1 MGIDFALCLHFV
13 LVAKVHPSSSEWPM
27 RHLLFVMKLERAEY
41 GCAYMRFLVF
51 LGLAVV
57 GTCKRIAIASAS
69 AGWPVLQLDCLR
81 ESRGQ
86 PFGLAACVQFEP
98 FRAIANGAVVFC

>member
-1 MGIDFALCLHFV
+1 MSTLWACGQSAPIFQRLANV
-13 LVAKVHPSSSEWPM
+13 LAASSAKV
-27 RHLLFVMKLERAEY
+27 ERAEFR
-41 GCAYMRFLVF
+41 CAYMRFLVF

-69 AGWPVLQLDCLR
+69 AGWPVLLLDCLR

>member
-1 MGIDFALCLHFV
+1 MC
-13 LVAKVHPSSSEWPM
+13 
-27 RHLLFVMKLERAEY
+27 
-41 GCAYMRFLVF
+41 FLVF

-57 GTCKRIAIASAS
+57 GACKRIAIASAS

-86 PFGLAACVQFEP
+86 PFCLAACVQFEP
-98 FRAIANGAVVFC
+98 FRAIAKGAIVCVVLNSALFGCCNVSLSATRQVTAFRGRKLC